1 MSETLHVV
9 ACVSNPLR
17 WQSRI
22 ALARAAVADW
32 LAEPNVHVT
41 LAANHVL
48 GILPLAALAVALGL
62 VAAVFVAGTRRAR

>member
-48 GILPLAALAVALGL
+48 GILPP
-62 VAAVFVAGTRRAR
+62 